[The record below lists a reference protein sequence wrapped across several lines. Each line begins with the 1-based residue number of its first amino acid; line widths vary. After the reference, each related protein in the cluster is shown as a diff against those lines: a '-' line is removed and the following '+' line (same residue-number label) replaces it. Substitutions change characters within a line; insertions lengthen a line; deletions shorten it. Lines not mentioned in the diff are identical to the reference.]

1 MIPMSV
7 REKQKSDA
15 IGRTA
20 SEVAAER
27 AERSEEYR
35 DARKEY
41 AAIRELREC
50 NPLAAH
56 IRERR
61 YELGLTQQQVA
72 EQAGTAHS
80 FIARIEKG
88 KHYPTLAVLKR
99 ILAVLDEEII
109 ITVVERGEGAE
120 AERSDIAVPELVA
133 A

>member
-1 MIPMSV
+1 MSV
-7 REKQKSDA
+7 RENTEASP
-15 IGRTA
+15 IGRSAT
-20 SEVAAER
+20 EVAGER

-35 DARKEY
+35 NARKEY
-41 AAIRELREC
+41 AAIRELRER

-88 KHYPTLAVLKR
+88 NHYPTIAVLKR

>member
-1 MIPMSV
+1 MSA
-7 REKQKSDA
+7 RENSKA
-15 IGRTA
+15 NAVGRTA

-27 AERSEEYR
+27 AARSEEYR
-35 DARKEY
+35 QARKEY
-41 AAIRELREC
+41 GAIRELRER

-88 KHYPTLAVLKR
+88 NHYPTLAVLKR

-120 AERSDIAVPELVA
+120 AERSDIAVPDLVA

>member
-1 MIPMSV
+1 MSA
-7 REKQKSDA
+7 REKRKSKA
-15 IGRTA
+15 VGRTA

-41 AAIRELREC
+41 AAIRDLRKR

-80 FIARIEKG
+80 FIARVEKG
-88 KHYPTLAVLKR
+88 NHYPTLAVLKR
-99 ILAVLDEEII
+99 VLAVLDEEII

-120 AERSDIAVPELVA
+120 AERSDIEVPELVA